1 MTRIQTV
8 PEKDAT
14 GVLKEVYDAWV
25 KLMGF
30 VPEIVKST
38 SLRPEFTQ
46 KFEALRLAITFGGS
60 RLGRR
65 KEELIALVVSVQ
77 NKCHY

>member
-1 MTRIQTV
+1 MTWIRTV
-8 PEKDAT
+8 PEGEAT
-14 GVLKEVYDAWV
+14 GILKEVYDAWT
-25 KLMGF
+25 KLLGF
-30 VPEIVKST
+30 VPNIVRST

-65 KEELIALVVSVQ
+65 KEELIALVVSVL
-77 NKCHY
+77 NRCHY

>member
-1 MTRIQTV
+1 MTWIQTV
-8 PEKDAT
+8 PEGEAA
-14 GVLKEVYDAWV
+14 GALKEVYDAQA
-25 KLMGF
+25 KMLGF
-30 VPEIVKST
+30 VPGIIKST
-38 SLRPEFTQ
+38 SLRPDFTQ

-65 KEELIALVVSVQ
+65 REELIALVVSVL

>member
-1 MTRIQTV
+1 MTWIQTI
-8 PEKDAT
+8 PEGEAAD
-14 GVLKEVYDAWV
+14 VLKEVYDAQA
-25 KLMGF
+25 KMLGF
-30 VPEIVKST
+30 VPGIIKST
-38 SLRPEFTQ
+38 SLRPDFTQ

-65 KEELIALVVSVQ
+65 KEELVALVVSVL

>member
-1 MTRIQTV
+1 MTWIQTI
-8 PEKDAT
+8 PEGEAT
-14 GVLKEVYDAWV
+14 GVLKEVYDAWM
-25 KLMGF
+25 KLAGF
-30 VPEIVKST
+30 LPQIVKST

-65 KEELIALVVSVQ
+65 KEELIALVVSVI

>member
-1 MTRIQTV
+1 MTWIQTV
-8 PEKDAT
+8 REGEAT
-14 GVLKEVYDAWV
+14 GALKEVYDAWT
-25 KLMGF
+25 KLLGF
-30 VPEIVKST
+30 VPNVVKST
-38 SLRPEFTQ
+38 SLRAEFTQ

-65 KEELIALVVSVQ
+65 KEELIALVVSVL

>member
-1 MTRIQTV
+1 MTWIQTV
-8 PEKDAT
+8 PEGEAA
-14 GVLKEVYDAWV
+14 GALKEVYEAQANM
-25 KLMGF
+25 LGF
-30 VPEIVKST
+30 VPGIIKST
-38 SLRPEFTQ
+38 SLRPDFTQ

-65 KEELIALVVSVQ
+65 REELIALVVSVL

>member
-1 MTRIQTV
+1 MTWIQTV
-8 PEKDAT
+8 PESEAM
-14 GVLKEVYDAWV
+14 GVLKEVYEASV

-30 VPEIVKST
+30 VPNIVKST

-65 KEELIALVVSVQ
+65 KEELVALVISVL
-77 NKCHY
+77 NKCYY

>member
-1 MTRIQTV
+1 MTWIRTV
-8 PEKDAT
+8 PEGEAAGALKD
-14 GVLKEVYDAWV
+14 VYDAWV

-38 SLRPEFTQ
+38 SLKPEFTQ

-65 KEELIALVVSVQ
+65 RGLP
-77 NKCHY
+77 

>member
-1 MTRIQTV
+1 MTWIQTV
-8 PEKDAT
+8 PEQDAT
-14 GVLKEVYDAWV
+14 GAVKAVYDSWV
-25 KLMGF
+25 KLLGF

-65 KEELIALVVSVQ
+65 KEELIALVVSVL

>member
-1 MTRIQTV
+1 MTWIQTV
-8 PEKDAT
+8 PESETT
-14 GVLKEVYDAWV
+14 GALKEVYDAWI

-30 VPEIVKST
+30 VPNIVKST

-65 KEELIALVVSVQ
+65 KEELIALVISVL
-77 NKCHY
+77 NKCYY

>member
-1 MTRIQTV
+1 MTWIQTV
-8 PEKDAT
+8 PEQDAT
-14 GVLKEVYDAWV
+14 GAVKAVYDSWV
-25 KLMGF
+25 ELLGF

-65 KEELIALVVSVQ
+65 KEELIALVVSVL

>member
-1 MTRIQTV
+1 MTWIQTI
-8 PEKDAT
+8 PESQAT
-14 GVLKEVYDAWV
+14 GVLKEVYDAWA
-25 KLMGF
+25 KLMGS

-65 KEELIALVVSVQ
+65 KEELIALVVSVI
-77 NKCHY
+77 NKCRY

>member
-65 KEELIALVVSVQ
+65 KEELIALVVSVL

>member
-1 MTRIQTV
+1 MTWIQTI
-8 PEKDAT
+8 PEGEAA
-14 GVLKEVYDAWV
+14 GVLKEVYDAQA
-25 KLMGF
+25 KMLGF
-30 VPEIVKST
+30 VPGIIKST
-38 SLRPEFTQ
+38 SLRPDFTQ

-65 KEELIALVVSVQ
+65 REELIALVVSVL